1 MAHKLMLRVD
11 PHAPMNVS
19 TQVKE
24 QLKWLIGIGQIEPFD
39 MLPPAGA
46 LADNLGLNRNTVNLV
61 YNQLKDEG
69 IVSMH
74 KGKGTQV
81 LNNPQVEELRNRR
94 KLMHELAE
102 RTTEELGS
110 LHIPAS
116 EFFSASLAYTLLQEP
131 VLNAER
137 RILFIECKGHDFPFY
152 QKAIAEIT
160 GAEVKTVFLE
170 DLLAGEQA
178 LLEAFDYS
186 SLIVT
191 TLNHDSEVKALCS
204 KYDKKA
210 FVIGANAETSVLLD
224 IARLTPGSYLS
235 FVCLGKAGAQWM
247 AGRVQEA
254 GIDGVR
260 ASLAGL
266 DHRED
271 LLQRIEQSDQVYA
284 SDAVYEEVRSL
295 APGKVKL
302 FPMALEKS
310 SVNMLRDMI

>member
-1 MAHKLMLRVD
+1 MTHKLMLRAD

-19 TQVKE
+19 MQVKE

-46 LADNLGLNRNTVNLV
+46 LADSLGLNRNTVNLV

-102 RTTEELGS
+102 RTTKELGS
-110 LHIPAS
+110 LYIPAS
-116 EFFSASLAYTLLQEP
+116 EFFAASLAYTLLQEP
-131 VLNAER
+131 VPNAER
-137 RILFIECKGHDFPFY
+137 RILFIECKGHDYPFY
-152 QKAIAEIT
+152 QKAIEEIT

-178 LLEAFDYS
+178 LLEALDYS

-191 TLNHDSEVKALCS
+191 TLNHDPEVKALCS

-210 FVIGANAETSVLLD
+210 FVIGANVETSALLD
-224 IARLTPGSYLS
+224 IARLTPGSRLS

-247 AGRVQEA
+247 ASRVQEA
-254 GIDGVR
+254 GINGVR
-260 ASLAGL
+260 ASLAAL
-266 DHRED
+266 DQRED

-284 SDAVYEEVRSL
+284 SDAVYEEVRAL

-310 SVNMLRDMI
+310 SENMLRDMI